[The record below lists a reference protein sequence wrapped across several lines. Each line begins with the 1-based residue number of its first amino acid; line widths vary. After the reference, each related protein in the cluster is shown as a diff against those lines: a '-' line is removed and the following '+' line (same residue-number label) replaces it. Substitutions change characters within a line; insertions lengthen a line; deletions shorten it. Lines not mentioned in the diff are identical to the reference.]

1 MAISSRRRAIAG
13 TNKQSV
19 LFLKSPPMRGG
30 FFFTS
35 LFIVKSASTAIDLQ
49 SVSKRYGSK
58 NIIHDVSF
66 SVQKG
71 EIVGFLG
78 PNGAG
83 KTTTMRMIAGFTT
96 ATSGR
101 ISVAGYDMATQ
112 NEEAARR
119 IGYLPEQPPLYEVLE
134 VSAYLRFVAK
144 IKGVSRELIS
154 AELERVI
161 QACRLEAVV
170 TREIYKLSKGYR
182 QRVGLAQALLGKPE
196 VLLLD
201 EPTAGLDPGQ
211 IQETREV
218 IRAFGENHAVLL
230 STHILPEVTLIC
242 QRVAIINHGRLLAID
257 SPNGLQKASEQ
268 TNNVALEV
276 TAPADALRAE
286 LLSIDGV
293 KAVNLR
299 AISASDS
306 LHRAECQVNGQDG
319 VEARIARAV
328 SARWE
333 LHRLERQQPTLE
345 NVFLRYVNEG
355 DREPAA

>member
-1 MAISSRRRAIAG
+1 M
-13 TNKQSV
+13 T
-19 LFLKSPPMRGG
+19 
-30 FFFTS
+30 
-35 LFIVKSASTAIDLQ
+35 
-49 SVSKRYGSK
+49 
-58 NIIHDVSF
+58 F
-66 SVQKG
+66 SVKKG

-101 ISVAGYDMATQ
+101 VTVAGYDMASQ
-112 NEEAARR
+112 NEQAARN
-119 IGYLPEQPPLYEVLE
+119 IGYLPEQPPLYDVLE
-134 VSAYLRFVAK
+134 VSAYLRFVARV
-144 IKGVSRELIS
+144 KGVARAAVASELG
-154 AELERVI
+154 RVI

-170 TREIYKLSKGYR
+170 NREIYKLSKGYR

-218 IRAFGENHAVLL
+218 IRAFGEDHAVLL

-257 SPNGLQKASEQ
+257 SPDGLQRASEQ
-268 TNNVALEV
+268 TNRV
-276 TAPADALRAE
+276 TLVVTGSADAVREAILAIDGVRAVDVRANANRSD
-286 LLSIDGV
+286 LLSI
-293 KAVNLR
+293 
-299 AISASDS
+299 
-306 LHRAECQVNGQDG
+306 ECQVDARDG
-319 VEARIARAV
+319 VESAIARTVA
-328 SARWE
+328 ARWS

-345 NVFLRYVNEG
+345 NVFLRYVG
-355 DREPAA
+355 ATADAKDASA

>member
-1 MAISSRRRAIAG
+1 M
-13 TNKQSV
+13 N
-19 LFLKSPPMRGG
+19 
-30 FFFTS
+30 
-35 LFIVKSASTAIDLQ
+35 SASTSIALE
-49 SVSKRYGSK
+49 SVSKRYGSR
-58 NIIHDVSF
+58 NIIHDMSF
-66 SVQKG
+66 SVSKG

-83 KTTTMRMIAGFTT
+83 KTTTMRMIAGYTT

-101 ISVAGYDMATQ
+101 VVVAGYDMATD

-119 IGYLPEQPPLYEVLE
+119 IGYLPEQPPLYDVLE

-144 IKGVSRELIS
+144 VKGVPRNTVSSELD
-154 AELERVI
+154 RVI
-161 QACRLEAVV
+161 HACRLEAVV

-218 IRAFGENHAVLL
+218 IRAFGADHAVLL

-242 QRVAIINHGRLLAID
+242 QRVAIINDGRLLAID
-257 SPNGLQKASEQ
+257 SPAGLQKASEQ
-268 TNNVALEV
+268 TNRVSLIVTGPAEAIREALLGVDGVSGVEIR
-276 TAPADALRAE
+276 ADRGDAL
-286 LLSIDGV
+286 
-293 KAVNLR
+293 
-299 AISASDS
+299 AI
-306 LHRAECQVNGQDG
+306 ECQVDSRPD
-319 VEARIARAV
+319 VAAAIARAV
-328 SARWE
+328 ATRWS

-345 NVFLRYVNEG
+345 NVFLRYVGDLPG
-355 DREPAA
+355 DRP

>member
-1 MAISSRRRAIAG
+1 MIA
-13 TNKQSV
+13 
-19 LFLKSPPMRGG
+19 LE
-30 FFFTS
+30 
-35 LFIVKSASTAIDLQ
+35 

-58 NIIHDVSF
+58 TIIHDLSF
-66 SVQKG
+66 TVDKG

-83 KTTTMRMIAGFTT
+83 KTTTMRMIAGYTT

-101 ISVAGYDMATQ
+101 VTVAGFDMATQ
-112 NEEAARR
+112 NEDAARKL
-119 IGYLPEQPPLYEVLE
+119 GYLPEQPPLYDVLD

-144 IKGVSRELIS
+144 AKGVPSREIPS
-154 AELERVI
+154 ELDRVI
-161 QACRLEAVV
+161 SSCRLESVV
-170 TREIYKLSKGYR
+170 RREIYKLSKGFR

-211 IQETREV
+211 IQEAREV

-242 QRVAIINHGRLLAID
+242 RRVAIINQGRLLAID
-257 SPNGLQKASEQ
+257 SPSSLQKASEQ
-268 TNNVALEV
+268 ANSVRLEV
-276 TAPADALRAE
+276 TAPAEPLREALLAV
-286 LLSIDGV
+286 DGV
-293 KAVNLR
+293 R
-299 AISASDS
+299 AAIVQSMPGSDS
-306 LHRAECQVNGQDG
+306 VQIVECQVDGQEG

-328 SARWE
+328 AGRWD

-345 NVFLRYVNEG
+345 NIFLHYVG
-355 DREPAA
+355 DTAQGKAA